1 MEEEHSKLWRLA
13 LIISLAAFVAVA
25 YLRIPPFRAL
35 VNEKYPWIKAQ
46 LVERGIKIVDDPSEA
61 QAEPTPEAQQTHQ
74 ATPAPAASINLDQ
87 IAADRSLWPKDV
99 ILKKP
104 IVFPAVVDGKEVG
117 KVTVAAG
124 TAVQLYRI
132 EHQKLA
138 LVYNGGGAWV
148 QPAETDLAERLHAPQ
163 PPR

>member
-13 LIISLAAFVAVA
+13 LILSLIAFVAVA
-25 YLRIPPFRAL
+25 YLRIPPFRTL
-35 VNEKYPWIKAQ
+35 VDEKYPWIKEQ

-61 QAEPTPEAQQTHQ
+61 YKEPSPEANQPLKTTSAPTPF
-74 ATPAPAASINLDQ
+74 INLDQ
-87 IAADRSLWPKDV
+87 IASNRSLWPKDV
-99 ILKKP
+99 TLKKP

-138 LVYNGGGAWV
+138 VVYNGGGAWV
-148 QPAETDLAERLHAPQ
+148 QLAETDLAERVHALQ
-163 PPR
+163 RPR